1 MTKTQIANYSLTYL
15 AIAFSSISFFNFN
28 EMNFAYLLIIL
39 FIFFNKN
46 GLKVDKGFLVFLI
59 TLSIIVFAQFVK
71 FSYFPVI
78 TTIGT
83 YVRFIVP
90 YFLIKLVGKEFPKYY
105 VNLIFYLT
113 IISFFFYFSSIVY
126 PPLVSIL
133 FRFADLVAVD
143 FENAPRYQ
151 NFIIYTVEP
160 FNEGILRNAGFSWEP
175 SSFSGFL
182 NLALMFNTFR
192 TGKYI
197 NKKNLYFILGIIT
210 TFSTAGYIV
219 LAFFSISYIIF
230 FYKSK
235 IKFILVPTIL
245 FLTIYAYFTLDFL
258 GSKVES
264 QLEIAQGHSNVSR
277 NRGRLGSGVVD
288 LIDVAEEPIFG
299 RGRNIQ
305 TRYQDL
311 SNLSAIEMHRTNGT
325 TDFMI
330 KYGILGFIVYFG
342 MMFKS
347 LKRMVIEYDFDRRFA
362 FIGLITILLIGLSQT
377 WFQHTIFVALIYYF
391 MTFRGKGYYEHTN
404 FVSQ

>member
-1 MTKTQIANYSLTYL
+1 MTKTQITNYSLTYL

-28 EMNFAYLLIIL
+28 EMNFAYLLVVL

-59 TLSIIVFAQFVK
+59 TLSVIVFAQTVK

-90 YFLIKLVGKEFPKYY
+90 YYLIKFVGKDFPKYY
-105 VNLIFYLT
+105 VNLIYYLT
-113 IISFFFYFSSIVY
+113 IISFFFYFSSIIY
-126 PPLVSIL
+126 PPLVGIL

-143 FENAPRYQ
+143 FANAPRYQ

-160 FNEGILRNAGFSWEP
+160 FHEGVLRNAGFSWEP

-182 NLALMFNTFR
+182 NLALMFNSFI

-197 NKKNLYFILGIIT
+197 NKKNIFFIVGIIT

-219 LAFFSISYIIF
+219 LAFFTNSYIVF
-230 FYKSK
+230 FNKSK
-235 IKFILVPTIL
+235 IKFILVPLIL
-245 FLTIYAYFTLDFL
+245 FLTIYAYFALDFL
-258 GSKVES
+258 GNKIES
-264 QLEIAQGHSNVSR
+264 QLEIAQGYSNVSR
-277 NRGRLGSGVVD
+277 NRGRFGSGVVD
-288 LIDVAEEPIFG
+288 LIDVVEEPIFG

-305 TRYQDL
+305 TRYKNL
-311 SNLSAIEMHRTNGT
+311 SNLSDIEMHRTNGI

-347 LKRMVIEYDFDRRFA
+347 LNRMVIEYNFDKRFA
-362 FIGLITILLIGLSQT
+362 FIGLITILLIGMSQT
-377 WFQHTIFVALIYYF
+377 WFQHTIFIALIYYY
-391 MTFRGKGYYEHTN
+391 MTFKRGFYEN
-404 FVSQ
+404 PNSISQ